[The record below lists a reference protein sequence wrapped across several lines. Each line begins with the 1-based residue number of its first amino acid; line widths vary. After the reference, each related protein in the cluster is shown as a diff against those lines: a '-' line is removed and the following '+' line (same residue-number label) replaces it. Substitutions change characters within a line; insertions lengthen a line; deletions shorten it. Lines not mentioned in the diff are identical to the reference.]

1 MEARRRDFAGLSWIW
16 EVPRPLCPCPF
27 GDAGAL
33 AAVPPRAPPTLKVWP
48 SALPFRLH
56 LRVPCRV
63 ACGRD
68 SGDSGTRGVEGSR
81 ERRVGLGARGR
92 ARGRA
97 AGVRAETPLA
107 SSLAPAVEGTG
118 SSRQNVAPRPQ
129 LPPHEGDQTGG
140 DTFAATHG
148 GPATAR
154 PPRPGGVTLSVAGE
168 SGARRRPQTGTWL
181 GPGRLAPDPP
191 GPGRRERRPFRG
203 GVRVSASGPR
213 STPGRG
219 FCLGGQRGSHT
230 VQALLLQ
237 PRRPAGVRGAKGG
250 LRPPG
255 AGGRSLHTKAYRVHF
270 TAKRD
275 IDEFVFVDLPSDPNR
290 SGRAQPRAA
299 RPESGSRRGT
309 SSDVLG
315 PAVAA
320 KLVPV
325 PAGPSGDWPVVVT
338 AVDSQHPRKPGAGVF

>member
-1 MEARRRDFAGLSWIW
+1 MSCCVWQGQWGLGNAGRGG
-16 EVPRPLCPCPF
+16 EQ
-27 GDAGAL
+27 GA
-33 AAVPPRAPPTLKVWP
+33 
-48 SALPFRLH
+48 
-56 LRVPCRV
+56 
-63 ACGRD
+63 ACGA
-68 SGDSGTRGVEGSR
+68 GS
-81 ERRVGLGARGR
+81 R

-118 SSRQNVAPRPQ
+118 SSRQNGAPRPQ

-140 DTFAATHG
+140 DTSAATHG

-154 PPRPGGVTLSVAGE
+154 PPRPGGVPLSVAGE

-181 GPGRLAPDPP
+181 GPGRLTPDPP
-191 GPGRRERRPFRG
+191 GPRRRARRPFPG

-237 PRRPAGVRGAKGG
+237 PRRPAGVRGAS
-250 LRPPG
+250 G

-270 TAKRD
+270 TGKRD
-275 IDEFVFVDLPSDPNR
+275 TDEFVFVDLPSDPNR

-299 RPESGSRRGT
+299 RLESGSRRGT

-325 PAGPSGDWPVVVT
+325 PAGPSGDWPGLVT
-338 AVDSQHPRKPGAGVF
+338 AVDSQRPRKPGAGVF